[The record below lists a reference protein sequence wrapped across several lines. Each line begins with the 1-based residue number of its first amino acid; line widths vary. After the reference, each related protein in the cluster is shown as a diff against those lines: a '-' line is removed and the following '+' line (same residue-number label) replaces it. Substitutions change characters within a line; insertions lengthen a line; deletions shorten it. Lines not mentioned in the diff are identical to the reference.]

1 VLLVGAG
8 EEAGA
13 ARGEEGV
20 MRIGVP
26 REIKDNENRV
36 ALTPAGVA
44 ELFHHGHYLLV
55 EAGAGLGSG
64 FTDAEFQAA
73 GAEIVE
79 THDEVFARGELL
91 IKVKE
96 PIAPEY
102 ALLREGQLLFT
113 YLHLAAEEALTR
125 ALIASGATAIAYE
138 TVQLPDRSLPL
149 LTPMSEVAGR
159 MSIQVGAHYL
169 EKTNGGRGQLLGGV
183 PGVRP
188 CHVAII
194 GGGVVGTNAAQ
205 MALGAGAAVTILEK
219 NADRMRYLE
228 EVLHGNLV
236 TLMSNRQTVAEV
248 VADADLV
255 IGGVLIPGAKA
266 PKLVT
271 ADMVRGMRPGS
282 VVVDVAIDQGGCIE
296 TAHPTSHSHPVYD
309 VNGVIHYCVTNMP
322 GAVPRTSTFALSNVT
337 LPYALRLANLG
348 LVEAVRRDPA
358 LALGV
363 NVHRGEV
370 TYPAVAEA
378 FGLDYRPLNDL
389 LSPGI
394 AA

>member
-1 VLLVGAG
+1 
-8 EEAGA
+8 
-13 ARGEEGV
+13 

-26 REIKDNENRV
+26 KEIKDNENRI

-55 EAGAGLGSG
+55 EEGAGIGSG
-64 FTDAEFQAA
+64 FADAEFQAA
-73 GAEIVE
+73 GAEIVD
-79 THDEVFARGELL
+79 THEEVFARAEMI

-96 PIAPEY
+96 PVAAEY
-102 ALLREGQLLFT
+102 PLLREGQVLFT

-125 ALIASGATAIAYE
+125 ALIDSGATAIAYE

-169 EKTNGGRGQLLGGV
+169 EKTHGGRGQLLGGV

-188 CHVAII
+188 SHVAII

-205 MALGAGAAVTILEK
+205 MALGAGASVTILEK
-219 NADRMRYLE
+219 DANRMRYLE

-248 VADADLV
+248 VSEADLV
-255 IGGVLIPGAKA
+255 VGGVLIPGAKA
-266 PKLVT
+266 PKVVT
-271 ADMVRGMRPGS
+271 ADMVRGMRPGA

-296 TAHPTSHSHPVYD
+296 TAHPTSHSHPTYE
-309 VNGVIHYCVTNMP
+309 VNGVTHYCVTNMP
-322 GAVPRTSTFALSNVT
+322 GAVPRTSTFALSNAT
-337 LPYALRLANLG
+337 LPYALRLANRG
-348 LVEAVRRDPA
+348 FVEAVRRDPA
-358 LALGV
+358 LAQGV
-363 NVHRGEV
+363 NVHIGRI
-370 TYPAVAEA
+370 TYAAVAEA
-378 FGLDYRPLNDL
+378 FGLPHTPIEDL
-389 LSPGI
+389 LSQGV